1 MISAFSSVFSCVK
14 PDVVDCTNLP
24 PLDLKVS
31 KDWYENSNIKFK
43 TELDSDKNIY
53 KGPTSES
60 NWLIPGRLLVGAY
73 PSEDDDLEKIMESGI
88 NTFVCLNNDYGYF
101 DDKMAYAD
109 LPSVDDGTGKIIIN
123 PKLFGKNGL
132 VTLTRNKFNRENNF
146 LHLQIT
152 DMKTADDDIVRDFCL
167 TLKKR
172 ICMGE
177 NIYIHCTGGHGRT
190 GTISAILL
198 CLLYKITPEEA
209 LEYVQY
215 SHDQRMADYGN
226 YNYTMLITD
235 NTLKNKFALGQVP
248 SPQTSEQREQ
258 VIRIIKKL
266 DSCFRGGRT
275 KQNNLKSRTKTNK
288 GRKIKRKSRKTKKNK
303 NKILK
308 FKSLNT
314 PHLNPCLRK

>member
-1 MISAFSSVFSCVK
+1 MIRAFSSVFSCVK
-14 PDVVDCTNLP
+14 PEVVDCTNLP
-24 PLDLKVS
+24 PLDLTVS
-31 KDWYENSNIKFK
+31 KNWYENSNIKFK

-88 NTFVCLNNDYGYF
+88 NTFVCLNNDYGHF

-123 PKLFGKNGL
+123 PKLFEKKGL
-132 VTLTRNKFNRENNF
+132 VTLTGNKFNRENNF
-146 LHLQIT
+146 LHLPIT
-152 DMKTADDDIVRDFCL
+152 DMKTADDDIVSEFCL

-226 YNYTMLITD
+226 HNYTILITD

>member
-1 MISAFSSVFSCVK
+1 MIRAFSSVFSCVK

-24 PLDLKVS
+24 PLDLTVS
-31 KDWYENSNIKFK
+31 KNWYENSNIKFK

-53 KGPTSES
+53 KGPTTES

-73 PSEDDDLEKIMESGI
+73 PSQDNDLVKIMKSGI

-132 VTLTRNKFNRENNF
+132 VTLTGNKFNKENNF
-146 LHLQIT
+146 LHLPII
-152 DMKTADDDIVRDFCL
+152 DMKTADDDIVSDFCL
-167 TLKKR
+167 TLKKK

-198 CLLYKITPEEA
+198 CLLYKITPKEA

-226 YNYTMLITD
+226 YNYTKLITD

-248 SPQTSEQREQ
+248 SPQTSDQREQ
-258 VIRIIKKL
+258 VIRIIKNL
-266 DSCFRGGRT
+266 DSCFRGGRI

-288 GRKIKRKSRKTKKNK
+288 GRKIKRKSRKTKKT
-303 NKILK
+303 KIK
-308 FKSLNT
+308 F
-314 PHLNPCLRK
+314 